1 MTSCEDESLKY
12 FILKNYFYFSVSFCL
27 LSWFYNVYSF
37 HSTFMLVLMIHRCFV
52 HTKTKQNTIINNLS
66 VKKESIIIFSILH
79 KLFSLMIE
87 LKMEKGCIYG
97 NVG

>member
-37 HSTFMLVLMIHRCFV
+37 RLTFMLVLMIHRCFV
-52 HTKTKQNTIINNLS
+52 NTKTKQNTIINNLS
-66 VKKESIIIFSILH
+66 VIIIFSILH
-79 KLFSLMIE
+79 KLYSLMIE